1 MTSQPIDPYYG
12 LPPMPVTE
20 ITLEQEFK
28 LKRMED
34 LLQKCPP
41 KQMIELFLDLQKT
54 NFILTNNISQLLI
67 EWPTILPL
75 TTPEDPLNAGTQ
87 SEIGN

>member
-1 MTSQPIDPYYG
+1 MTMTQNNLDPSYG

-34 LLQKCPP
+34 LLKKCPP
-41 KQMIELFLDLQKT
+41 TQMIELFIDLQKT
-54 NFILTNNISQLLI
+54 NFILTNNISQLLAQ
-67 EWPTILPL
+67 WNLPV
-75 TTPEDPLNAGTQ
+75 TTPEDQ
-87 SEIGN
+87 

>member
-1 MTSQPIDPYYG
+1 MTMTQNNLDPSYG

-34 LLQKCPP
+34 LLKKCPP
-41 KQMIELFLDLQKT
+41 TQMIELFLDLQKT
-54 NFILTNNISQLLI
+54 NFILTNNISQLLAQ
-67 EWPTILPL
+67 WNLPV
-75 TTPEDPLNAGTQ
+75 TTPEDQ
-87 SEIGN
+87 